1 MTACAA
7 PQPRVNKSMSMNADI
22 LAKLKA
28 AVGSKGWSDDANEIA
43 SHLEEWRGKYHGR
56 SDLLLKP
63 ANTDDVSAVLKICNE
78 SHVAIVPQG
87 GNTGLVGGQIPFN
100 GEVLLSLKRMN
111 RVREVHKDNMSL
123 IAEAGAILADVQRAA
138 QNKGLYFP
146 LSIASEGSCTI
157 GGNLSTNAGGVNV
170 LRYGNTRDLTLG
182 IEVVL
187 ADGRVLNMLRTLR
200 KDNTGYDLKQLFIGA
215 EGTLGIITAGAF
227 KLFPAPT
234 MHATAMLAFDNVQD
248 AVNAF
253 TRLQADMGGQL
264 TSFELIPRIAMEL
277 VLAHIPGVR
286 DPFDHPHHW
295 YALAEISMSGRINPQ
310 QPFEDAIGALLAGI
324 AEDAIIAQ
332 SEAQRQNMW
341 HLRENISEAQKK
353 EGASIKHD
361 VSVPVHAIPALI
373 NEGCAAVAALIPGV
387 RPVPFG
393 HMGDGNIH
401 FNFSV
406 PKNGDAATYLARWE
420 EMSRI
425 VHDLVNKHGGS
436 ISAEHG
442 LGVLKHNE
450 IARYKSESELDAM
463 RMLKRTLDPNNILN
477 PGKVLPTKN

>member
-1 MTACAA
+1 MTI
-7 PQPRVNKSMSMNADI
+7 PKDITTRLKNA
-22 LAKLKA
+22 L
-28 AVGSKGWSDDANEIA
+28 GTKGWSEDPVEIA
-43 SHLEEWRGKYHGR
+43 PHLKEWRGKYHGR

-63 ANTDDVSAVLKICNE
+63 ANTDEVSAALAICNE
-78 SHVAIVPQG
+78 ARIAVVPHG

-100 GEVLLSLKRMN
+100 GEILFSLKRMN
-111 RVREVHKDNMSL
+111 RIRDVSEDNMSL
-123 IAEAGAILADVQRAA
+123 VAEAGAVLDDVQKAA
-138 QNKGLYFP
+138 LKKQLYFP

-187 ADGRVLNMLRTLR
+187 ADGRILNMLRTLR

-215 EGTLGIITAGAF
+215 EGTLGVITAGAF
-227 KLFPAPT
+227 KLYPAPG
-234 MHATAMLAFDNVQD
+234 MHATAMLAFSNVQH

-253 TRLQADMGGQL
+253 TKLQYDIGGLL
-264 TSFELIPRIAMEL
+264 TSFELIPRIAMDL
-277 VLAHIPGVR
+277 VLKHMPNLR
-286 DPFDHPHHW
+286 DPFAHHHEW
-295 YALAEISMSGRINPQ
+295 YALAEISLAGRINPEK
-310 QPFEDAIGALLAGI
+310 PFENAIENLISGAV
-324 AEDAIIAQ
+324 EDAVISQ

-361 VSVPVHAIPALI
+361 VSVPIHVIPALLK
-373 NEGCAAVAALIPGV
+373 EGCAAIEALIPGV

-401 FNFSV
+401 FNFSI
-406 PKNGDAATYLARWE
+406 PIHGDAAAYLARWE
-420 EMSRI
+420 EVSRT
-425 VHDLVNKHGGS
+425 VHELVNKYGGS

-442 LGVLKHNE
+442 LGVLKRDE
-450 IARYKSESELDAM
+450 ISRYKSQSELDVM
-463 RMLKRTLDPNNILN
+463 RMLKHAFDPNNILN
-477 PGKVLPTKN
+477 PGKVLPAKD